1 MQLGYE
7 IITGLDQA
15 ITFEKLFSKP
25 AFIMMIGLPGSGKS
39 TIAKELAEIGNAKIF
54 SSDEY
59 RARLLGDE
67 NDQTNNQLVFDTLY
81 KDMLDCILIGDQNVI
96 FDATN
101 ITIKD
106 RKRCLEKLSRYSIN
120 KIAYFV
126 NTLYE
131 QCIENDRNRDRSVGT
146 DVIDK
151 FIAKFQFPQKFEGFD
166 QIIMH
171 HHRSAEPNYDF
182 QVAAYYL
189 NKMKGFDQRNPHHL
203 YSLDRHC
210 VTLATYANN
219 ETHNNILT
227 EAGYFHDI
235 GKLFTQ
241 RIDENGVAHYYNHDS
256 VGAYEVA
263 THPEITFLKNWDDIY
278 EMIFYINFHMRA
290 HRDFCGDKAERKYR
304 KLFGDR
310 LFNNLM
316 QFAEWDR
323 LASGTYNKEKN

>member
-1 MQLGYE
+1 MKLAEE
-7 IITGLDQA
+7 IKIGLDQA
-15 ITFEKLFSKP
+15 ITFEKLFPKP
-25 AFIMMIGLPGSGKS
+25 IFIMMIGLPGSGKS

-59 RARLLGDE
+59 RAKLLGDE
-67 NDQTNNQLVFDTLY
+67 NDQSKNELVFNTIHRDL
-81 KDMLDCILIGDQNVI
+81 MFHLMQGNNCI

-101 ITIKD
+101 VTMKD
-106 RKRCLEKLSRYSIN
+106 RKRALEVVKNIAVN

-126 NTLYE
+126 NTPY
-131 QCIENDRNRDRSVGT
+131 QICILHDRDRSRSVGV
-146 DVIDK
+146 DVINK

-171 HHRSAEPNYDF
+171 HHRSMEPKYDF
-182 QVAAYYL
+182 EVAAYYL
-189 NKMKGFDQRNPHHL
+189 NKMKGFDQKNSHHL

-210 VTLATYANN
+210 GTLAAYANN

-241 RIDENGVAHYYNHDS
+241 RIDDEEVAHYYNHDS

-263 THPEITFLKNWDDIY
+263 SHPELTYLKTWDDIY

-290 HRDFCGDKAERKYR
+290 HRDFCGAKAERKYR

>member
-1 MQLGYE
+1 MSLYNK
-7 IITGLDQA
+7 IAAGLDQA
-15 ITFEKLFSKP
+15 ITFEKLFPKS

-39 TIAKELAEIGNAKIF
+39 TVAKELAEIGNAKIF

-59 RARLLGDE
+59 RAKLLGDE
-67 NDQTNNQLVFDTLY
+67 NDQSNNQIVFDTLY
-81 KDMLDCILIGDQNVI
+81 RDMLDCILVSGQNVI

-106 RKRCLEKLSRYSIN
+106 RKRCLDKLSRYSIN

-126 NTLYE
+126 NTPYE
-131 QCIENDRNRDRSVGT
+131 TCILHDRDRSRSVGL
-146 DVIDK
+146 DVINK

-171 HHRSAEPNYDF
+171 HHRSAEPDYDP
-182 QVAAYYL
+182 QIAAYYL
-189 NKMKGFDQRNPHHL
+189 NKMKGFDQKNPHHR
-203 YSLDRHC
+203 YSLGHHC
-210 VTLATYANN
+210 GTLAAYADN
-219 ETHNNILT
+219 ETHNNVLT

-241 RIDENGVAHYYNHDS
+241 RIDEDGVAHYYNHDS
-256 VGAYEVA
+256 VGAYIVA
-263 THPEITFLKNWDDIY
+263 THPEITSLKTWDDIY

-290 HRDFCGDKAERKYR
+290 HRDFCGAKAERKYR
-304 KLFGDR
+304 NLFSDR
-310 LFNNLM
+310 LFDNLM

-323 LASGTYNKEKN
+323 LSSGTYNN

>member
-1 MQLGYE
+1 MKLAE
-7 IITGLDQA
+7 ELKIGLDQA
-15 ITFEKLFSKP
+15 ITFEKLFHKP
-25 AFIMMIGLPGSGKS
+25 TFIMMIGLPGSGKS
-39 TIAKELAEIGNAKIF
+39 TIAKELAEIGDAKIF

-67 NDQTNNQLVFDTLY
+67 NDQSNNQIVFDTLY
-81 KDMLDCILIGDQNVI
+81 KDMLDCILIAGQNII

-106 RKRCLEKLSRYSIN
+106 RKRCLDKLGNYTIN
-120 KIAYFV
+120 KIAYLV
-126 NTLYE
+126 NTPY
-131 QCIENDRNRDRSVGT
+131 QICILHDRDRSRSVGVN
-146 DVIDK
+146 VINK

-166 QIIMH
+166 QVIMH
-171 HHRSAEPNYDF
+171 HNRSMDPRYDSE
-182 QVAAYYL
+182 VAAYYL
-189 NKMKGFDQRNPHHL
+189 NKMKRFDQKNPHHI
-203 YSLDRHC
+203 YSLGQHC
-210 VTLATYANN
+210 STLAAYANN

-235 GKLFTQ
+235 GKLVTQ
-241 RIDENGVAHYYNHDS
+241 RIDDNGVAHYYNHDS

-263 THPEITFLKNWDDIY
+263 SHPEITYLKTWDDIY

-290 HRDFCGDKAERKYR
+290 HRDFCGAKAERKYR

-310 LFNNLM
+310 LFKNLM

-323 LASGTYNKEKN
+323 LASGTYEKEKN

>member
-1 MQLGYE
+1 MKLAEE
-7 IITGLDQA
+7 IKIGLDQA
-15 ITFEKLFSKP
+15 ITFEKLFPKP
-25 AFIMMIGLPGSGKS
+25 TFIMMIGLPGSGKS
-39 TIAKELAEIGNAKIF
+39 TIAKELAEIGDAKIF

-67 NDQTNNQLVFDTLY
+67 NDQSKNELVFNTIHRDL
-81 KDMLDCILIGDQNVI
+81 MFHLMQGSNCI

-101 ITIKD
+101 ITMKD
-106 RKRCLEKLSRYSIN
+106 RKRALEVVKNLAVN

-126 NTLYE
+126 NTPYRI
-131 QCIENDRNRDRSVGT
+131 CILHDRDRSRSVGV
-146 DVIDK
+146 DVINK

-171 HHRSAEPNYDF
+171 HHRSAEPNYDSEA
-182 QVAAYYL
+182 AAYYL
-189 NKMKGFDQRNPHHL
+189 NKMKGFDQKNSHHL

-210 VTLATYANN
+210 GTLAAYANN

-241 RIDENGVAHYYNHDS
+241 RIDDEGIAHYYNHDS
-256 VGAYEVA
+256 IGAYEVA
-263 THPEITFLKNWDDIY
+263 SHPEITNLKSWDDIY

-290 HRDFCGDKAERKYR
+290 HRDFCGAKAERKYR
-304 KLFGDR
+304 NLFGDR

-323 LASGTYNKEKN
+323 LASGTYDKEKN

>member
-1 MQLGYE
+1 MKLAE
-7 IITGLDQA
+7 DIKIGLDQA
-15 ITFEKLFSKP
+15 ITFEKLFPKP
-25 AFIMMIGLPGSGKS
+25 TFIMMIGLPGSGKS
-39 TIAKELAEIGNAKIF
+39 TIAKDLAENGNAKIF

-59 RARLLGDE
+59 RAKLLGDE
-67 NDQTNNQLVFDTLY
+67 NDQSNNQIVFDTLY
-81 KDMLDCILIGDQNVI
+81 KDMIDCILISGQNVI

-106 RKRCLEKLSRYSIN
+106 RKRCLDKLSRYAIN

-126 NTLYE
+126 NTPY
-131 QCIENDRNRDRSVGT
+131 QTCILNDRDRDRSVGI
-146 DVIDK
+146 DVINK
-151 FIAKFQFPQKFEGFD
+151 FIAKFQFPQLFEGFD
-166 QIIMH
+166 RIIMH
-171 HHRSAEPNYDF
+171 HHRSVEPIYDS
-182 QVAAYYL
+182 QSAAVYL
-189 NKMKGFDQRNPHHL
+189 KKMKGFDQKNPHHA

-210 VTLATYANN
+210 TTLVALAINATDDNN
-219 ETHNNILT
+219 VLT

-241 RIDENGVAHYYNHDS
+241 RIDDDGVAHYYNHDS
-256 VGAYEVA
+256 IGAYEVA
-263 THPEITFLKNWDDIY
+263 THPEITFLKTWDEIY

-290 HRDFCGDKAERKYR
+290 HRDFTGAKAERKYR

-323 LASGTYNKEKN
+323 IASGTYNKEI